1 MLMLEKQHLGSINM
15 FWRKKKKKEFI
26 KLYPAK
32 KQLILDE
39 LKKLRNSAVYV
50 VKEIEELMKEMERLK

>member
-1 MLMLEKQHLGSINM
+1 MLEKQHLGSINV
-15 FWRKKKKKEFI
+15 FWKKKKKEFI

>member
-1 MLMLEKQHLGSINM
+1 M
-15 FWRKKKKKEFI
+15 FWRKKNKEFI

-50 VKEIEELMKEMERLK
+50 VKEIEEIMKEVEKLK